1 MSILAVDVGNTV
13 TRLGLFEQDEL
24 LATWDMATRDTMTVD
39 EIRLALHGFLK
50 VLDAEQ
56 SPARATGSEQ
66 SFARTTGS
74 EQTANGIQ
82 ADNARADGADN
93 ARADGAD
100 GADSAGSTAPMPD
113 DGIISCVVPSLT
125 SEYASALEKE
135 FGRRPLIVG
144 PGLKTGIKMH
154 YNDPA
159 EVGPDRIAAM
169 VAAAAAYA
177 LPLAVVDLGTATN
190 ILVLDAQGVF
200 IGGLIAPG
208 LELSARALSQ
218 TAAWLPVIEISP
230 PEQVI
235 GKSTRDAMR
244 SGFIL
249 GETARIEGLIDMI
262 WSELGEEGEVILTGT
277 DANKIAPLLAYD
289 VQVDD
294 TITLRGLALLYTR
307 NRKRS

>member
-13 TRLGLFEQDEL
+13 TCLGLFERGEL
-24 LATWDMATRDTMTVD
+24 LATWDMATRNTMTVD

-50 VLDAEQ
+50 VLDVEEN
-56 SPARATGSEQ
+56 PARAGGAMRTGSA
-66 SFARTTGS
+66 ARTQTGLAHTS
-74 EQTANGIQ
+74 
-82 ADNARADGADN
+82 
-93 ARADGAD
+93 
-100 GADSAGSTAPMPD
+100 PMPD

-125 SEYASALEKE
+125 SEYATALEKE
-135 FGRRPLIVG
+135 FGRRPLVVG
-144 PGLKTGIKMH
+144 PGIKTGIKMH
-154 YNDPA
+154 YDDPA

-169 VAAAAAYA
+169 VAAVESYA

-218 TAAWLPVIEISP
+218 AAARLPVIEIKP
-230 PEQVI
+230 PAQVI
-235 GKSTRDAMR
+235 GKNTRDAMR

-262 WSELGEEGEVILTGT
+262 WNELGEEGEIIVTGM
-277 DANKIAPLLAYD
+277 DAGKIAQLLAYD

-294 TITLRGLALLYTR
+294 TLTLRGLDLLYTR
-307 NRKRS
+307 NRKQG

>member
-13 TRLGLFEQDEL
+13 TCLGLFEQGEL

-50 VLDAEQ
+50 VLDVEQ
-56 SPARATGSEQ
+56 NSA
-66 SFARTTGS
+66 
-74 EQTANGIQ
+74 Q
-82 ADNARADGADN
+82 AVRRLSDEAHTDSVHAGNA
-93 ARADGAD
+93 
-100 GADSAGSTAPMPD
+100 SPMPD
-113 DGIISCVVPSLT
+113 DGIISCVVPNLT
-125 SEYASALEKE
+125 AEYAAALEKE
-135 FGRRPLIVG
+135 FGRFPIIVG
-144 PGLKTGIKMH
+144 PGIKTGIKMH
-154 YNDPA
+154 YNNPA
-159 EVGPDRIAAM
+159 EVGPDRIAGM
-169 VAAAAAYA
+169 VAAAKSYA

-190 ILVLDAQGVF
+190 IMVLDAQGVF

-218 TAAWLPVIEISP
+218 AAACLPVIEIKA

-235 GKSTRDAMR
+235 GKNTRDAMR

-262 WSELGEEGEVILTGT
+262 WNELGEEGEIIVTGT
-277 DANKIAPLLAYD
+277 DASKIAQLLAYD

-294 TITLRGLALLYTR
+294 TLTLRGLDLLYTR
-307 NRKRS
+307 NRK